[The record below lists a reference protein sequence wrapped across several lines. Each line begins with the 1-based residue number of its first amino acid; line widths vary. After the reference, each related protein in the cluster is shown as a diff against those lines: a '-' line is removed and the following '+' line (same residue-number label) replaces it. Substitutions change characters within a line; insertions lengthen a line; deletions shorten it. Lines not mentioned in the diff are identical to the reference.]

1 MAASASGT
9 GRGARGAEPPLR
21 AAPALLSQAYLAD
34 SLRRIQK
41 NSNKKLTDLRT
52 GIECAL
58 VELEK
63 EVPADQVQ
71 DVIRAKISIIFE
83 PFKLTCDTKNPEA
96 RPASRRRTR
105 RSPPLTARR
114 RLGRCALTGSTASRS

>member
-21 AAPALLSQAYLAD
+21 AAPALLSQGYLAD

-83 PFKLTCDTKNPEA
+83 PFKLTCGTKDTKA
-96 RPASRRRTR
+96 RLALRRLTR
-105 RSPPLTARR
+105 RSPPLTVRR
-114 RLGRCALTGSTASRS
+114 RLGSSALTGSTASRS